1 MSPTDILIGMNR
13 DYFAEMYVAG
23 IRAMESSAWAAQ
35 APSPVEPEEDIQGG
49 DAAMAAG

>member
-1 MSPTDILIGMNR
+1 MPFVWLAAVD
-13 DYFAEMYVAG
+13 VAG